1 MRRWGGGK
9 DNNGSYTSYVAPTC
23 PSIRPARASDASA
36 VTRLLAGIYREER
49 YFVGDGPGTSAS
61 LAARIGMDDSQ
72 RSLYLVAVRGPAV
85 VGWCELHRSPAW
97 RLEHV
102 AVLTLAVS
110 PSERR
115 NGVGRSLLR
124 EAYAWCRK
132 VGVLK
137 VSLHVRAGNDAA
149 IALYGSEGFALEGR
163 EVGQV
168 RLEPGGRFEDNL
180 IMGKWLVDGDVLD
193 TRRPQ

>member
-1 MRRWGGGK
+1 M
-9 DNNGSYTSYVAPTC
+9 
-23 PSIRPARASDASA
+23 RPARASDAPA
-36 VTRLLAGIYREER
+36 VTRLLAGIYGEER
-49 YFVGDGPGTSAS
+49 FFVGDGPATSAS
-61 LAARIGMDDSQ
+61 LAARISMDDPE
-72 RSLYLVAVRGPAV
+72 RSMYMVAASGPEV

-110 PSERR
+110 PRERR
-115 NGVGRSLLR
+115 HGVGRSLLR
-124 EAYAWCRK
+124 ASYGWCEK

-149 IALYGSEGFALEGR
+149 IALYRSEGFALEGR

-168 RLEPGGRFEDNL
+168 RLRHGGRFEDNL
-180 IMGKWLVDGDVLD
+180 IMGKWLRDGAVGELA
-193 TRRPQ
+193 